1 MLNEKNK
8 GQAIR
13 KAARLLKRTKEL
25 NKEIQAEMINVDPE
39 FLLEGYCDGL
49 REGYLEKKLSMIK
62 CGLTFVSDASKTL
75 GLTEEEI
82 GVLIDDDSKIEQ
94 YIQRIKLSDYTREF
108 YDAVHDYVWLFWEK
122 RYMIE
127 KLLTLIQDS
136 KLTFRDVAYISGL
149 EYDEFTIY
157 VETVYGVDL
166 SALQISK
173 RLSVTF
179 ERDEKAKVWVIT
191 SKDVP
196 GLVLEA
202 ETFKR
207 AIQRLTAI
215 PELWKMNYREEL
227 E

>member
-25 NKEIQAEMINVDPE
+25 NKEVQTEKINVDPV

-62 CGLTFVSDASKTL
+62 CGQTSVSDASKTV

-82 GVLIDDDSKIEQ
+82 GVLIEDDSKIEQ
-94 YIQRIKLSDYTREF
+94 YSQRIKLSDYTREF

-122 RYMIE
+122 RDMIE
-127 KLLTLIQDS
+127 KLLTLIQDG
-136 KLTFRDVAYISGL
+136 KLTFHNAAYISGL

-166 SALQISK
+166 SAHQISK

-202 ETFKR
+202 ETFEE